1 LVRLWSV
8 FGPSLVRL
16 WSRLWSVFGPSF
28 VRLWSVFGPSLVR
41 EFFFLVP
48 SLGPSL
54 GRALFGVFSMFGPSL
69 VRLWSVFGPSLVPS
83 LVRLWSVFGPSLV
96 RQVSGGGSPLVD
108 SLEDLVPKVTRFIG
122 LPGTCL
128 VLSWVPFQSVTLHC
142 VQEYINFGSLNQ
154 RGSRILN
161 DIARPE

>member
-1 LVRLWSV
+1 MVRISSIFGPFFSVFGPCFFV

-16 WSRLWSVFGPSF
+16 FPSLVRLFSVFGPSHF
-28 VRLWSVFGPSLVR
+28 STDLIVF
-41 EFFFLVP
+41 
-48 SLGPSL
+48 
-54 GRALFGVFSMFGPSL
+54 MFGPSL